1 MTPDQ
6 ACAHPNWSMGR
17 KISVDSATMMN
28 KGLEYIEARWLF
40 NASAEQMEVILHPQ
54 SVIHS
59 MVRYADGSVLA
70 QLGTPDMRTPIAHAM
85 AYPQRVNSGVEALD
99 FCRIGSLTFAE
110 PERERYPCL
119 YLAIEAFDAGQAA
132 TTALNAANEIAVAA
146 FLQQQIR
153 FTDIAAVN
161 RQVVERLALQE
172 PTCIEAVLDIDR
184 QARAAA
190 EERVRALRG

>member
-1 MTPDQ
+1 
-6 ACAHPNWSMGR
+6 
-17 KISVDSATMMN
+17 
-28 KGLEYIEARWLF
+28 
-40 NASAEQMEVILHPQ
+40 
-54 SVIHS
+54 
-59 MVRYADGSVLA
+59 
-70 QLGTPDMRTPIAHAM
+70 M

-119 YLAIEAFDAGQAA
+119 YLAIEAFEAGQAA

-190 EERVRALRG
+190 EERVRALCG